1 MTNLYTDADSVQML
15 MSQSSSLLCAA
26 TQAKMPSD
34 QSSFLMSTVLHEA
47 AHNLGPSH
55 DYKVG
60 GKTDDV
66 VFGGPLASMMEELK
80 AQTAALY
87 FSHWLATKGAI
98 TPEMATAAH
107 VRDVV
112 WAFGHIAQGMYTGS
126 GAPKAYSQLAAIQL
140 GSLHAAGVL
149 AWKADEMAANGSDRG
164 CFELDLVAWPA
175 AVDKLAGRVLR
186 AKGKGDKKDALAMKA
201 AFVDGKDAWAD
212 LRGTIAERWLRAP
225 KASFVYSLRR

>member
-1 MTNLYTDADSVQML
+1 
-15 MSQSSSLLCAA
+15 
-26 TQAKMPSD
+26 
-34 QSSFLMSTVLHEA
+34 VLHEA

-60 GKTDDV
+60 GKTDDA

-87 FSHWLATKGAI
+87 FTDWLARRGLI
-98 TPEMATAAH
+98 TADEAAASH

-112 WAFGHIAQGMYTGS
+112 WAFGHIAQGMYTGTGS
-126 GAPKAYSQLAAIQL
+126 PKAYSQLASIQL
-140 GSLHAAGVL
+140 GTLRKAGVL
-149 AWKADEMAANGSDRG
+149 TWKADELAANGTDRG
-164 CFELDLVAWPA
+164 CFDLDLAAWPK
-175 AVDKLAGRVLR
+175 AVDTLAARVLR
-186 AKGKGDKKDALAMKA
+186 AKARGDKKDALAMKA
-201 AFVDGKDAWAD
+201 TFVDADDDWAA